1 MTFLSVEQAF
11 PLSLINMLLWFM
23 DRLSFGIELVYIT
36 HLCILYHPHP
46 LLHLHLSRD
55 T

>member
-23 DRLSFGIELVYIT
+23 DRLSFVYIT